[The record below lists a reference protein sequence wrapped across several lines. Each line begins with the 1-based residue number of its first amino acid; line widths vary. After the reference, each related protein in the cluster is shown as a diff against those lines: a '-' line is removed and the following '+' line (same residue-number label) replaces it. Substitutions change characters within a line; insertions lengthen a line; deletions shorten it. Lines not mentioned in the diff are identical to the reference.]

1 MPHLDPDTLA
11 LLSLGEAVA
20 TDADTAHLA
29 ECASCRDEIDAL
41 ALAVHVGR
49 NSLSSETLV
58 APDAR
63 VWAAISSELGLESR
77 ELGAKPRELGLES
90 SELGLKSRELGAKP
104 RRSRRPGRLL
114 PLLVAAVTAVALV
127 VGGAAVWQA
136 LRPAADRPAPDR
148 LVASASLEP
157 FPAWPTAAGSATL
170 EQHPDGTRS
179 VTVTLDAPPAE
190 GGFREAW
197 LITSDASA
205 LVSLGVLRETTGTF
219 DVPEG
224 VDTAQ
229 FDLVDVS
236 AEADDGDA
244 AHSGDSIVRGRLESA
259 TIEG

>member
-29 ECASCRDEIDAL
+29 GCAACRDEIDAL

-63 VWAAISSELGLESR
+63 VWAAISGELGLSGER
-77 ELGAKPRELGLES
+77 GPKPS
-90 SELGLKSRELGAKP
+90 
-104 RRSRRPGRLL
+104 RSRRPARRL
-114 PLLVAAVTAVALV
+114 PLLVAAVTALALV

-136 LRPAADRPAPDR
+136 LRPASDGLGPDRLGPDR
-148 LVASASLEP
+148 LVASASLAP
-157 FPAWPTAAGSATL
+157 LPAWPTAAGSATL
-170 EQHPDGTRS
+170 EEHPDGTRS

-190 GGFREAW
+190 GGYREAW

-236 AEADDGDA
+236 AEENDGDA

-259 TIEG
+259 TIGG

>member
-77 ELGAKPRELGLES
+77 ELGLE
-90 SELGLKSRELGAKP
+90 SRELGAKP
-104 RRSRRPGRLL
+104 RRSRRPVRLL
-114 PLLVAAVTAVALV
+114 RLLVAAVTAVALV

-170 EQHPDGTRS
+170 EQHPDGSRS

-259 TIEG
+259 TIGG

>member
-1 MPHLDPDTLA
+1 MQHLDPDTLA

-20 TDADTAHLA
+20 TDSDTAHLA
-29 ECASCRDEIDAL
+29 ECDSCRDEIDAL
-41 ALAVHVGR
+41 TLAVHVGR
-49 NSLSSETLV
+49 NSLTSETLV

-63 VWAAISSELGLESR
+63 VWAAISD
-77 ELGAKPRELGLES
+77 
-90 SELGLKSRELGAKP
+90 ELGLKRELGPEPELGPKPERALEPELGPEP

-114 PLLVAAVTAVALV
+114 PLLVAAVAALALV

-136 LRPAADRPAPDR
+136 LRPVPDR

-157 FPAWPTAAGSATL
+157 FPAWPTAAGDAVL
-170 EQHPDGTRS
+170 EEHPDGTRS

-205 LVSLGVLRETTGTF
+205 LVSLGVLREKTGTF
-219 DVPEG
+219 DVPDG

-259 TIEG
+259 TIGG